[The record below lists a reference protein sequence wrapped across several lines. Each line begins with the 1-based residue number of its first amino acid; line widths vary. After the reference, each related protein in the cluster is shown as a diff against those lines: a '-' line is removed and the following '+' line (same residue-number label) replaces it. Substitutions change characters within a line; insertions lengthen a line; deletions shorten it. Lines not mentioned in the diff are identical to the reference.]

1 MSMDTCAKCG
11 DLVDTDDDPAAYD
24 FGDKCRCETC
34 RAKYYTDDGQKI
46 DQIRA
51 QDMAWM
57 KWALTLLLTIWST
70 EAYAPPA
77 FRYDFYSDNELV
89 RADVDQ
95 KVCGILTG
103 FYMRHGQEG
112 VCKRRI

>member
-46 DQIRA
+46 ETSFWRKPIPTNQFD
-51 QDMAWM
+51 
-57 KWALTLLLTIWST
+57 WSAHLDSYDADCVDGEFVSNDPVGYGAT
-70 EAYAPPA
+70 EAEAIH
-77 FRYDFYSDNELV
+77 DL
-89 RADVDQ
+89 
-95 KVCGILTG
+95 KLILEE
-103 FYMRHGQEG
+103 REDAA
-112 VCKRRI
+112 